1 MTSTLPDTTKLC
13 SQGGWEDV
21 ATINRMAAGSTEWG
35 WEMLE
40 QSIGW
45 QLVQQSVVGMMLQK

>member
-21 ATINRMAAGSTEWG
+21 ATINRMAVGSAECGSAKYG
-35 WEMLE
+35 WKDVAKINEMAT
-40 QSIGW
+40 G
-45 QLVQQSVVGMMLQK
+45 